1 MKIECNLEA
10 VLLTTHYFPLTKKMQ
25 DTTSREKILKK
36 IRQALIHK
44 TTGRFPNID
53 WEKNVY
59 NTSGDSLEEKFAE
72 VFTKV
77 GGQFVFCEN
86 EMEFLENVIML
97 AQENKWKQFY
107 CQEQKITDFMDQIEF
122 PYTKEQQKFPEGMV
136 AITSCEALVARLGS
150 VIISSKLGSG
160 RKLFVVPTIHII
172 MAYSSQIVPELKDAL
187 TLIKN
192 KYNELPSM
200 IAALTGPSRTAD
212 IEKTLV
218 TPAHGPRDIFVFVI
232 DDAK

>member
-1 MKIECNLEA
+1 MQKATCANHHLP
-10 VLLTTHYFPLTKKMQ
+10 LTTHKRKMQ
-25 DTTSREKILKK
+25 DATSREKILKK

-44 TTGRFPNID
+44 TTARFPNID

-59 NTSGDSLEEKFAE
+59 ANEEVSLEEKFATA
-72 VFTKV
+72 FTKV

-107 CQEQKITDFMDQIEF
+107 CQEKKITDYMDQIEF
-122 PYTKEQQKFPEGMV
+122 PYTKEDKTFPEGMV
-136 AITSCEALVARLGS
+136 AITSCEALVARLGA
-150 VIISSKLGSG
+150 VIISSKQGSG
-160 RKLFVVPTIHII
+160 RKLFVVPTIHVV
-172 MAYSSQIVPELKDAL
+172 MAYTSQLVPELKDAL
-187 TLIKN
+187 SLIKS
-192 KYNELPSM
+192 KYNDQLPSM
-200 IAALTGPSRTAD
+200 IASLNGPSRTAD